1 MKKAIALWMSVLILV
16 GMLAACGSEP
26 QTPAVSQTPG
36 EQEPA
41 MNQDPVEQNPAGAD
55 VPEETT
61 AGSAQSNVTGEL
73 LDAPEVSFDT
83 SLEQLYIYFTMPGE
97 GDEVTSME
105 IALDQVTEDMYVL
118 YVTNGLLKLNEMVYE
133 VSDDGITKYYKDTFM
148 ESFLLE
154 TELSQAELENEKNT
168 MMELLSCFMM
178 MGSDLEGVQYEKT
191 DEVAVALTGDAL
203 TYNMVQNGQVTGK
216 ITIDKATG
224 LMVSMK
230 DAEGNSLYTVMD
242 IKTSDLGIPAYK

>member
-1 MKKAIALWMSVLILV
+1 MKKAIALLMSVLMLV
-16 GMLAACGSEP
+16 GLLAACGSEP
-26 QTPAVSQTPG
+26 QVQTPQSQ
-36 EQEPA
+36 QEPA
-41 MNQDPVEQNPAGAD
+41 VNQDPVEQETAGAD